1 MNKYTK
7 IIDLNLDWT
16 IKFFDQ
22 SKQPQKIKQ
31 FFHEENNA
39 LLKIIPENTTLIDF
53 GCGEGRHLRLLEKK
67 LSYGL
72 GIDLNKKVLEKA
84 IRRSKNKS
92 NLKFQRAD
100 ATDTNIHTIF
110 DYAICMFNTI
120 GNIKQKQRLLSEMK
134 RLAPSP
140 QTAIISVY
148 SENSIE
154 TRIAWYKNLGI
165 NINEVTDTHIL
176 MDLIKS
182 DHFTKERILGLIPQ
196 AKIEP
201 LTEIGYLVY
210 Y

>member
-1 MNKYTK
+1 
-7 IIDLNLDWT
+7 
-16 IKFFDQ
+16 
-22 SKQPQKIKQ
+22 
-31 FFHEENNA
+31 

-154 TRIAWYKNLGI
+154 PRIAWYKNLGI